1 MIVAGPV
8 NTAVSMADART
19 AARINGADQDA
30 ELEICVR
37 ALTAEAEHATGR
49 SIINRTFRV
58 TMDAFGGSIELPVRP
73 VQSVAIKYRDPGGV
87 EQTLD
92 PQDYILDNISAPC
105 IIVLAPGKA
114 WPATLA
120 RINSVTVDVVCGY
133 GPDHTTTPA
142 AFKGYILAKVREYF
156 APAGTPESPHLVRM
170 LDSLKRY

>member
-8 NTAVSMADART
+8 NTAVSMNDARA
-19 AARINGADQDA
+19 AARINGTDQDV

-37 ALTAEAEHATGR
+37 ALTAEAEHMTGR

-58 TMDAFGGSIELPVRP
+58 TMDAFSGSIDMPVLP
-73 VQSVAIKYRDPGGV
+73 VQSVAIRYRDPEGV

-92 PQDYILDNISAPC
+92 PQDYILDNASTPC
-105 IIVLAPGKA
+105 VIVVAPGKA
-114 WPATLA
+114 WPPTFA
-120 RINSVTVDVVCGY
+120 RINSVTIDAVSGY

-156 APAGTPESPHLVRM
+156 APAGTSESPHLVRM
-170 LDSLKRY
+170 LDSLKVY